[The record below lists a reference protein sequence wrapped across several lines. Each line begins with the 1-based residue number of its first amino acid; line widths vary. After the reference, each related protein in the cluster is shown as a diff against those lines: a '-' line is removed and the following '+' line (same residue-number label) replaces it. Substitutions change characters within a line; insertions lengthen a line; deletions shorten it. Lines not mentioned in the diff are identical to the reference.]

1 MKTDINNLAAEFEA
15 ANFFDKIP
23 AQIEGFTLKKILL
36 ADGDKFN
43 YFTYENISTHRSLT
57 AYFHEETK
65 EYKVRVKL
73 GLTEFCL
80 TNFFTSNFEHFTK
93 TLTAELEHALK
104 NLAAQVDADSDI
116 LISDK
121 KFSTWTYGQNLPQ
134 NLEGFELFIAPK
146 FPVRITNGSYIII
159 NYSNFENNVD
169 FNILYNVYGDNFSGE
184 SQIGGVHHPSY
195 IFDATNLTELEKIL
209 VENLSTELCRIKNIS
224 AV

>member
-1 MKTDINNLAAEFEA
+1 MKTELINTLAAEFEA

-23 AQIEGFTLKKILL
+23 AQIDGYTWKKIL
-36 ADGDKFN
+36 ADDGDKFN
-43 YFTYENISTHRSLT
+43 YFTYENISAHRSLT

-93 TLTAELEHALK
+93 TLTAELPDTIK
-104 NLAAQVDADSDI
+104 NISAQIYADSDI
-116 LISDK
+116 LIADK
-121 KFSTWTYGQNLPQ
+121 KFSTWNYGQNLPQ

-159 NYSNFENNVD
+159 NYSDFENNLD
-169 FNILYNVYGDNFSGE
+169 FNIFYNVYSDNFSGA

-195 IFDATNLTELEKIL
+195 IFDATNLTELENIL
-209 VENLSTELCRIKNIS
+209 AENLSNELCRIKNNS
-224 AV
+224 

>member
-23 AQIEGFTLKKILL
+23 AQIDGFTLKKILL

-116 LISDK
+116 LIADK